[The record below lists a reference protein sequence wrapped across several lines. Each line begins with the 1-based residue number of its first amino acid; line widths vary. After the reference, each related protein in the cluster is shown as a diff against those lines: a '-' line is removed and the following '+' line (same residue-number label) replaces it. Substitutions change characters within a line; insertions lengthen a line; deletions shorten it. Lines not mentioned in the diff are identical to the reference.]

1 MHDNDPL
8 PPPNQSPPTPAVTQE
23 DVMQNLPVLNIV
35 INTIDND
42 IHNYIGRL
50 VVNTSEGWAQVLL
63 QEEGQPLAVVMFM
76 LDKVVK
82 IASHE
87 VQ

>member
-1 MHDNDPL
+1 MQDYETL
-8 PPPNQSPPTPAVTQE
+8 PPPNQSPPTQAVTQE

>member
-1 MHDNDPL
+1 MQDYETL
-8 PPPNQSPPTPAVTQE
+8 PPPNQAPPTQAVTQE

-82 IASHE
+82 IASNE

>member
-8 PPPNQSPPTPAVTQE
+8 PPPNQAPPTQAVTQE

-35 INTIDND
+35 IDTIDKD
-42 IHNYIGRL
+42 THNYTGRL